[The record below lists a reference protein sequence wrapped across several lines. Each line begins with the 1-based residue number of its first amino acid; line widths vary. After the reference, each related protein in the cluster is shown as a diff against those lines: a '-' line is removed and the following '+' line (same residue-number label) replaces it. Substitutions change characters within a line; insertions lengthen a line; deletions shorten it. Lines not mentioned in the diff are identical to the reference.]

1 MIKKI
6 DYIPQLDFLR
16 AIAVIWVVLY
26 HSKIKIFNYEIF
38 KGGFLGVDIFFVISG
53 YIITKIALSEY
64 NLNQT
69 ISISSFFFRRF
80 KRIFPALFSDFSKY
94 YFIILYYD
102 TNSLG
107 GL

>member
-6 DYIPQLDFLR
+6 DYIPQRFFE

-69 ISISSFFFRRF
+69 ISISSFFQ
-80 KRIFPALFSDFSKY
+80 KILKNISCIIFL
-94 YFIILYYD
+94 ILVSTILSFYIMIPIHL
-102 TNSLG
+102 S

>member
-69 ISISSFFFRRF
+69 ISISSFFSEDL
-80 KRIFPALFSDFSKY
+80 KE
-94 YFIILYYD
+94 YFLHYFF
-102 TNSLG
+102 
-107 GL
+107 

>member
-1 MIKKI
+1 M
-6 DYIPQLDFLR
+6 R

-69 ISISSFFFRRF
+69 ISISSFFSEDLKEYF
-80 KRIFPALFSDFSKY
+80 LHYFSDFSKY